1 MEVSEERFIQSKAF
15 KSLIEQANTIKRQM
29 ERLKE
34 ENIELKKLNDENS
47 ITRQREIEAAQK
59 SEEGNRTELRSA
71 IEALQEQCKDLENEK
86 SEAHRQM

>member
-47 ITRQREIEAAQK
+47 ITR
-59 SEEGNRTELRSA
+59 
-71 IEALQEQCKDLENEK
+71 
-86 SEAHRQM
+86 